1 MSANS
6 IKTVVKTFGLS
17 LLSLTAIQTVCNA
30 GGDSWK
36 VSIEKMQ
43 LQSSN
48 RATVVLKALEDKA
61 FYQPCTKLLIEIDW
75 QPDYLRGREELN
87 LDRENTALKSHQE
100 ALISLQMAYMQRSS
114 TRIGEMMGGLI
125 QKQPNKSW
133 LDSLIQFI
141 SHLFGKV
148 DPPLLDS
155 SIPTTCQFIAPGLTI
170 AEEYTGR
177 RVVYVLNE
185 L

>member
-1 MSANS
+1 MKA
-6 IKTVVKTFGLS
+6 VVKTFGLS
-17 LLSLTAIQTVCNA
+17 LLLLTAIQTTSSA
-30 GGDSWK
+30 GGSSWK
-36 VSIEKMQ
+36 VSIKKMQ

-61 FYQPCTKLLIEIDW
+61 FDQSCTKLLIEIDW
-75 QPDYLRGREELN
+75 QPGYLWGSEELN

-100 ALISLQMAYMQRSS
+100 ALISLQREYIQRSS

-125 QKQPNKSW
+125 QKQSNQSW
-133 LDSLIQFI
+133 LDSLIQFF
-141 SHLFGKV
+141 SRLFGKV

-155 SIPTTCQFIAPGLTI
+155 SIPTACQFIAPGLTI
-170 AEEYTGR
+170 AEEGTNR
-177 RVVYVLNE
+177 RRAVYVLNE

>member
-1 MSANS
+1 M
-6 IKTVVKTFGLS
+6 KTVVKTSGLS
-17 LLSLTAIQTVCNA
+17 LLLITTIQTTCNA
-30 GGDSWK
+30 GGSSWK
-36 VSIEKMQ
+36 VRIEKMQ

-48 RATVVLKALEDKA
+48 HATVVLKPLEDKA
-61 FYQPCTKLLIEIDW
+61 FDQPCTKLLIEINW

-87 LDRENTALKSHQE
+87 LDRESTALKSHQE
-100 ALISLQMAYMQRSS
+100 ALASLQRVYMQRSS

-133 LDSLIQFI
+133 LDSLVQFL
-141 SHLFGKV
+141 SRLFGKV

-155 SIPTTCQFIAPGLTI
+155 SIPTACQFTAPGLAI
-170 AEEYTGR
+170 FDESANR
-177 RVVYVLNE
+177 RAVYILNE

>member
-1 MSANS
+1 LAVISV
-6 IKTVVKTFGLS
+6 KTVVKTFGLS
-17 LLSLTAIQTVCNA
+17 LLLVTTVQTACNA
-30 GGDSWK
+30 GGSSWR

-48 RATVVLKALEDKA
+48 HATVVLNALEDKA
-61 FYQPCTKLLIEIDW
+61 FDQPCTKLLIKIDW

-87 LDRENTALKSHQE
+87 FDRESAALKSHQE
-100 ALISLQMAYMQRSS
+100 ALTSLQKAYMQRSS
-114 TRIGEMMGGLI
+114 IRIGEMRGGLT

-133 LDSLIQFI
+133 LDPLIQFL
-141 SHLFGKV
+141 SRLFGKV

-155 SIPTTCQFIAPGLTI
+155 SIPTTCQFTAPGLAILQESTN
-170 AEEYTGR
+170 GG
-177 RVVYVLNE
+177 VVYILNE